1 MKSVKEK
8 LGIKEGKQV
17 LVLNPPQGYFEV
29 QGNAPVKDADIIQLF
44 ISSKDELQD
53 FIDQQYSSLKKS
65 IALWVTYPK
74 GSPHLG
80 INRDIIASF
89 LKKYGLEGIAICSI
103 DEAWS
108 ALRFKHSP
116 H

>member
-1 MKSVKEK
+1 MKTVKEK

-17 LVLNPPQGYFEV
+17 LVLNPPQGYIDV
-29 QGNAPVKDADIIQLF
+29 QGNAAIKEADIIQLF
-44 ISSKDELQD
+44 ITSKQDLHD
-53 FIDQQYSSLKKS
+53 FIDANRSLLKNS

-89 LKKYGLEGIAICSI
+89 LMPYSLEGVAICSI
-103 DEAWS
+103 DETWS
-108 ALRFKHSP
+108 ALRFKHIS
-116 H
+116 

>member
-1 MKSVKEK
+1 MKTVKEK

-17 LVLNPPQGYFEV
+17 LVLNPPQGYLDV
-29 QGNAPVKDADIIQLF
+29 QGSAPIKEADIIQLF
-44 ISSKDELQD
+44 ITSKQDLQD
-53 FIDQQYSSLKKS
+53 FIDANRSSLKNS

-74 GSPHLG
+74 ASPHLG

-89 LKKYGLEGIAICSI
+89 LKQYALEGIAICSI
-103 DEAWS
+103 DETWS
-108 ALRFKHSP
+108 ALRFKHI